1 MITVTKVNNTFA
13 PKENREI
20 ERVEFKGT
28 LKELKEL
35 KAVEG
40 VEFEATINGFNV
52 DDNTTL
58 KDGDYVLLY
67 PQVAGGI
74 GKSILG
80 VIATVALSVVS
91 FGVGGLVAT
100 GVWSTTA
107 LMGAVGASAFMGY
120 LAAAAVMFVG
130 STLIGRFTGQKLDFG
145 KYERENPTYSWG
157 EIRTMEGQNN
167 PIAVTYGTVKS
178 GGQSIGRR
186 VETHDNKEYLNWLV
200 SAGEGEI
207 DISDIKLNDTPIN
220 YYGSV
225 EVETRRGT
233 NDQKIIPYFNDT
245 YFTKIVGKKLPTD
258 EKGIIESVQGNTI
271 EGLIIKVNFPQGLFR
286 FEDNGEATAL
296 TALVSVRY
304 REKGT
309 SGWETVSE
317 TIKGKKRD
325 AVRKEI
331 RIDRLTPSS
340 YEVEV
345 SYAPNGYSRGNRV
358 TDTAIFESVTTIIYD
373 DFSYPC
379 TALIGIRALATDQ
392 LSGQPNLTFL
402 KTRKT
407 VLVYNPMTERY
418 EENDADNPAWACY
431 DVLHQARAIKNI
443 NTGKMEI
450 EVRGVNKE
458 LIRYNDFAEW
468 ASYCNEKNFKVN
480 IELNQLGEV
489 LETINKSIAPIGR
502 GAVVQFGTK
511 FGAIFDHAQQP
522 VQMFTMGNIIA
533 GSFHED
539 FLKMED
545 RANAV
550 EITFTNKEADYN
562 RDTITIYG
570 ETYDTDDKEKMAHM
584 TMDGITDY
592 RQAYREGK
600 YQLECNK
607 RQRRTITFEA
617 GIDAIA
623 CSLGDVILV
632 SHDTPKWAD
641 SGRITSVDGR
651 IITLPIKATKK
662 EKGYILQWRT
672 LNDNLYTRPCTI
684 ISTTDVETV
693 VKLDSD
699 YPQDDAPQAHDIFDL
714 AERNVGSKPFVI
726 KSITRAK
733 DFTRT
738 ISAIEYDQ
746 ALYDENYDIP
756 QINYTAQ
763 GEEAKDVVD
772 LKATLQQYTDSS
784 NVDRAKLH
792 LTWSEVQVGA
802 RYTVLIN
809 DGTGWVV
816 GVSNTYKTDVTIN
829 VKPFGV
835 YDIKVIS
842 LYGTSKSKGV
852 EIHNVT
858 YNSEKYGAG
867 LIDGLRGYL
876 KYRQNADGNTMYD
889 IVVTWKPNELYS
901 SYDVYYKTSNS
912 QVVDVKISNIKTNEV
927 GFNGEWIYGGNGTTQ
942 VVIPQAKLGD
952 KYKILAVPK
961 DKRGRV
967 IAKNERNTFTIL
979 VAMRTEIPNTADNFT
994 ITFTKNKAIASWE
1007 EVTNSDIIYYEVRSD
1022 KRAGMEDG
1030 LIVRTQSLQASLP
1043 LKERKGTIYL
1053 FVRGATGKYSLP
1065 AICEYY
1071 KEKPQTPK
1079 NPPKITQGI
1088 TGINIS
1094 YPSIPNDCNKAV
1106 IYIDGIKKKEI
1117 TTENNYYSISLD
1129 TGIYDIQFAYRD
1141 MFGVG
1146 DKSPIARFNVEPTI
1160 PKEWIDE
1167 EKLGLNRM
1175 KADIATI
1182 GEKQKTIDDVYT
1194 AKFKDFDANIDA
1206 RIASGA
1212 EKYFRQNI
1220 EDKLKGVYSQI
1231 TQLND
1236 TIDSKITNKLSEV
1249 ETRITQLD
1257 GEITKSV
1264 NNKLQGLESRIIQ
1277 LDNTID
1283 SKITDKVNK
1292 AETRITQTTNS
1303 ILSTVKGE
1311 VSNLGK
1317 QVSNFSQTINGIEF
1331 KVERQIKEGVQD
1343 GLKGKADKDKLISQ
1357 MNLAPERIKLDS
1369 RLIHISGDTLFDDNV
1384 IVGGALK
1391 SKSITADKMNVES
1404 LSAISANMGTLTAGK
1419 IKGVRYES
1427 RTGNAWIEDDEIH
1440 GMKISA
1446 DSFYS
1451 AGYKIKNLDVVHI
1464 KAVPFL
1470 EIKPPQ
1476 GVSLS
1481 DCIAIRILRGEL
1493 LVENGKESLKDLAY
1507 KYFDKLGINYWDSNT
1522 NKFTPEALAIYN
1534 RILSNY
1540 DQTSGITSYSMN
1552 YREEKSKA
1560 VGVTA
1565 KNIPYAYYY
1574 RKITETTHHHGDEQ
1588 IHYSYYKAFYI
1599 VEIDLLII
1607 RR

>member
-1 MITVTKVNNTFA
+1 MITITKVNNTFA

-67 PQVAGGI
+67 PEVAGGV

-130 STLIGRFTGQKLDFG
+130 STLIGRFTGQKLDLG

-186 VETHDNKEYLNWLV
+186 VETYDNKEYLNWLV

-207 DISDIKLNDTPIN
+207 DISDVKLNDTPIN

-245 YFTKIVGKKLPTD
+245 YATKIVGKKLPTKIE
-258 EKGIIESVQGNTI
+258 EKNTKILNIEEGTYTRSEFIGLWAMDFTKFVNGRYYFPQKGLGVVEAVPGNATEGIIV
-271 EGLIIKVNFPQGLFR
+271 KVSFPQGLFK
-286 FEDNGEATAL
+286 FEDDGGVTEL
-296 TALVSVRY
+296 TADICLKYRKKGDSNWERVGGSV
-304 REKGT
+304 
-309 SGWETVSE
+309 
-317 TIKGKKRD
+317 KGKKRD
-325 AVRKEI
+325 AVRQEI
-331 RIDRLTPSS
+331 RIDHLEPSS

-345 SYAPNGYSRGNRV
+345 SYAPNGYERGDKV

-407 VLVYNPMTERY
+407 VLVYNPMAERY

-443 NTGKMEI
+443 NTGKTEI

-458 LIRYNDFAEW
+458 LIRYNDFVEW

-592 RQAYREGK
+592 RQAYREGR

-835 YDIKVIS
+835 YDIRVIS

-994 ITFTKNKAIASWE
+994 VTFTKDKAIASWE

-1022 KRAGMEDG
+1022 KRAGMEEG

-1071 KEKPQTPK
+1071 KEKPPTPK
-1079 NPPKITQGI
+1079 KPPKIVQGI

-1094 YPSIPNDCNKAV
+1094 YPSIPNDCNGAV
-1106 IYIDGIKKKEI
+1106 IYIDGIEKQEI

-1129 TGIYDIQFAYRD
+1129 TGIYDIQFAYSD

-1175 KADIATI
+1175 KADIANI
-1182 GEKQKTIDDVYT
+1182 GEKQKTIDEVYT

-1206 RIASGA
+1206 RIKSGA

-1257 GEITKSV
+1257 GEITQSV

-1311 VSNLGK
+1311 VADLGK

-1343 GLKGKADKDKLISQ
+1343 GLNGKADKDQLISQ
-1357 MNLAPERIKLDS
+1357 MNLAPESIKLDS

-1404 LSAISANMGTLTAGK
+1404 LSAISANIGHFRSSYSGARVEISDSLITVYDDKGTLR
-1419 IKGVRYES
+1419 VR
-1427 RTGNAWIEDDEIH
+1427 
-1440 GMKISA
+1440 
-1446 DSFYS
+1446 
-1451 AGYKIKNLDVVHI
+1451 
-1464 KAVPFL
+1464 
-1470 EIKPPQ
+1470 
-1476 GVSLS
+1476 
-1481 DCIAIRILRGEL
+1481 
-1493 LVENGKESLKDLAY
+1493 
-1507 KYFDKLGINYWDSNT
+1507 LGIW
-1522 NKFTPEALAIYN
+1522 
-1534 RILSNY
+1534 
-1540 DQTSGITSYSMN
+1540 
-1552 YREEKSKA
+1552 
-1560 VGVTA
+1560 
-1565 KNIPYAYYY
+1565 
-1574 RKITETTHHHGDEQ
+1574 
-1588 IHYSYYKAFYI
+1588 
-1599 VEIDLLII
+1599 
-1607 RR
+1607 